1 MGPVLA
7 LASTVVYGLVD
18 DAGGLWAMVA
28 GRAAVALASLYPVI
42 PVLLGVFVLRE
53 RVTSRR
59 AVGLVSAGIAAVLLS
74 LG

>member
-1 MGPVLA
+1 MLA
-7 LASTVVYGLVD
+7 LASAVVYGLVD
-18 DAGGLWAMVA
+18 DADGLWAMVA